1 MILLFKQ
8 RRLFHDLIMKK
19 FKIISLAFFGVFL
32 LLGISSYLFL
42 PHLVLPQTSGR
53 LKLEGLE
60 NSVTVLRD
68 RFGVPH
74 IKAQSKKDLFLAFG
88 YVSAQD
94 RLFQMDLVRRTG
106 AGRLS
111 ELFGDKTSKI
121 DVLLRSLRIR
131 KSAEES
137 YKRFE
142 GHYDKEMLEL
152 TNAYL
157 KGVGQFISEGK
168 LPLEFRILQYTPE
181 PFSIIDMLSVPGYMA
196 LSFAEPLE
204 TDPLISQLS
213 EKLSPELMHELR
225 LETKALPKKSSFP
238 KVSFSSEIEK
248 LQNLVPLFQGSN
260 AWAVSSKRSQTGK
273 PILANDPH
281 IAFANPS
288 VWYEAHLSAPDYEV
302 YGYYL
307 PLIPFPCIGQNKN
320 AAWTVTM
327 SEVDD
332 MDLYEETF
340 SKEKPTFYNFKG
352 SWKEAKVEDEVIL
365 VRGENPIPFK
375 LFTTDHGPL
384 IDQTMKGVEGKHL
397 ALKWSFH
404 HPENDPLTAFY
415 RLHQAQ
421 TVDDFK
427 NAIAHAAG
435 PGLNMIFANTQGD
448 LVQWVMGKIPRRLN
462 ELSSDRILDGASG
475 TEEYLGHLSIDENP
489 HQINPPSGQIVTT
502 NWRPDGKHSING
514 FWQPIDRY
522 ERIHDLLSQ
531 KRMWNPNEMR
541 EIHRD
546 TFAQY
551 ASLIVPRLLESIKI
565 ESPEDKEI
573 LETLKNWEGFA
584 NVESTGAT
592 IFYVWNQFNF
602 KVLLE
607 DKLGEEGMR
616 GFCRSACWHFYKKVM
631 ANKNSPWWENKRE
644 EKLRMGYVLMKD
656 FLHKSLGNK
665 VAEWKWGE
673 LHTLTFEHPL
683 GKVKWLAPI
692 FNLGP
697 VPAPGAN
704 NTVNN
709 MGYSRSGDRFEV
721 RVGPSTRRIIDLADL
736 DQVTTIIPT
745 GNSGNS
751 LSAHH
756 QDQIQTYMKGEYR
769 QARLSKPEAPYEVLE
784 LVP

>member
-1 MILLFKQ
+1 
-8 RRLFHDLIMKK
+8 MKK
-19 FKIISLAFFGVFL
+19 FKIIFLSLIGILLFFGITF
-32 LLGISSYLFL
+32 YFFL
-42 PHLVLPQTSGR
+42 PHWVLPQTQGQ
-53 LKLEGLE
+53 LKLEDLE
-60 NSVTVLRD
+60 NPVMVIRD
-68 RFGVPH
+68 RYGVPH

-111 ELFGDKTSKI
+111 ELFGSKTSKI
-121 DVLLRSLRIR
+121 DILLRSLRIR

-168 LPLEFRILQYTPE
+168 LPLEFRILQYKPE

-204 TDPLISQLS
+204 TDPLISQLN
-213 EKLSPELMHELR
+213 EKLSPELMKELR
-225 LETKALPKKSSFP
+225 LETKALPKKKSGI
-238 KVSFSSEIEK
+238 KVSFSPEIEK
-248 LQNLVPLFQGSN
+248 LKNLVPLFHGSN

-307 PLIPFPCIGQNKN
+307 PLIPFPCIGQNIN

-340 SKEKPTFYNFKG
+340 SKDRPNFYKFKG
-352 SWKEAKVEDEVIL
+352 IWKEAKVEDEVVFIK
-365 VRGENPIPFK
+365 GEKFIPLK
-375 LFTTDHGPL
+375 LLTTDHGPL

-404 HPENDPLTAFY
+404 HPENDPLSAFY
-415 RLHQAQ
+415 KLHQAQ
-421 TVDDFK
+421 TVNDFK
-427 NAIAHAAG
+427 NALSHAAG
-435 PGLNMIFANTQGD
+435 PGLNIIFANTQGD
-448 LVQWVMGKIPRRLN
+448 LAQWVMGKIPRRLN

-475 TEEYLGHLSIDENP
+475 TEEYLGYFSIDENP

-502 NWRPDGKHSING
+502 NWRPDGKHNING
-514 FWQPIDRY
+514 FWQPVDRY
-522 ERIHDLLSQ
+522 ERIHDLLQQ
-531 KRMWNPNEMR
+531 KKMWTPEDMKI
-541 EIHRD
+541 IHRD

-551 ASLIVPRLLESIKI
+551 ASVIVPSLLESIKI
-565 ESPEDKEI
+565 ENPEDREI
-573 LETLKNWEGFA
+573 LEVLKNWDGHA
-584 NVESTGAT
+584 DVESTGAT

-602 KVLLE
+602 KVLLG
-607 DKLGEEGMR
+607 DKLGEDGMR
-616 GFCRSACWHFYKKVM
+616 SFCHSACWHFYKKVM
-631 ANKNSPWWENKRE
+631 TNKNSPWWEKKRR
-644 EKLRMGYVLMKD
+644 EKLRMGYALMKNY
-656 FLHKSLGNK
+656 LHKNLGNNI
-665 VAEWKWGE
+665 AEWKWGD

-697 VPAPGAN
+697 VPASGAN

-709 MGYSRSGDRFEV
+709 MGYSRSGDRFDV
-721 RVGPSTRRIIDLADL
+721 RVGPSTRRIINLADL
-736 DQVTTIIPT
+736 DQITTIIPT
-745 GNSGNS
+745 GNSGNR
-751 LSAHH
+751 LSPHY
-756 QDQIQTYMKGEYR
+756 QDQIKTYMKGEYR
-769 QARLSKPEAPYEVLE
+769 QARLSNPEGPYEVLE